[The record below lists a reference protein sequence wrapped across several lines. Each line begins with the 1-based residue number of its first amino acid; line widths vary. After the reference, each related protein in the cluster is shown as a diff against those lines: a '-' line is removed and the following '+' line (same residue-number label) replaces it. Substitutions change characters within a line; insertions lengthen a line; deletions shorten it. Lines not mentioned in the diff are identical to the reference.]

1 MNSSERYSINRQTDR
16 LWVVV
21 DKTRDDRAVGH
32 ASNEA
37 GAQRIASLLTHLRRR
52 PPAR

>member
-1 MNSSERYSINRQTDR
+1 MNSSERYSIHRKTDR

-21 DKTRDDRAVGH
+21 DNVRDERAVGH
-32 ASNEA
+32 ASNEL

-52 PPAR
+52 PMR